1 MIYLEEVLGRVFADS
16 STKSTIANNDILVSC
31 KDEFFFP
38 LHLCYQK
45 NVRLPS
51 FDVMLNTHTTF
62 KDLIIKLVT
71 KTNDG
76 EVYMVLGFKC
86 YHDDTRMLYE
96 EFKEMFPTD
105 SVVTYEDY
113 KKYENEF
120 LFFNYEFSLTNSNKV
135 VVS

>member
-31 KDEFFFP
+31 KDDFFFP

-45 NVRLPS
+45 NVRLPT

-76 EVYMVLGFKC
+76 EVYM
-86 YHDDTRMLYE
+86 
-96 EFKEMFPTD
+96 
-105 SVVTYEDY
+105 DY
-113 KKYENEF
+113 RKYNDI
-120 LFFNYEFSLTNSNKV
+120 FSKNDRFV
-135 VVS
+135 FC

>member
-1 MIYLEEVLGRVFADS
+1 MGFDFAADESYDEENYVNGIMDAGR
-16 STKSTIANNDILVSC
+16 
-31 KDEFFFP
+31 
-38 LHLCYQK
+38 Y
-45 NVRLPS
+45 
-51 FDVMLNTHTTF
+51 
-62 KDLIIKLVT
+62 
-71 KTNDG
+71 DG

-96 EFKEMFPTD
+96 EFREMFPTD

-120 LFFNYEFSLTNSNKV
+120 LYFNYDFTLTHNNKV